1 MLFAA
6 FWNRLQKGI
15 LHMAP
20 MALILMSFLTF
31 FTSGEDEPIREQILP
46 VFGPIIVSL
55 KGARDTFENI
65 FGQTATLD

>member
-1 MLFAA
+1 
-6 FWNRLQKGI
+6 
-15 LHMAP
+15 